1 MLEIRETD
9 DPVIPVCEATLVRHK
24 QMLKLPTNYVQT
36 IL

>member
-9 DPVIPVCEATLVRHK
+9 DPVIPMCEATLVQDK
-24 QMLKLPTNYVQT
+24 QRLKIRTNCVQT

>member
-9 DPVIPVCEATLVRHK
+9 DPVIPVCEATLVQDK
-24 QMLKLPTNYVQT
+24 QMLKIHTNYVHT